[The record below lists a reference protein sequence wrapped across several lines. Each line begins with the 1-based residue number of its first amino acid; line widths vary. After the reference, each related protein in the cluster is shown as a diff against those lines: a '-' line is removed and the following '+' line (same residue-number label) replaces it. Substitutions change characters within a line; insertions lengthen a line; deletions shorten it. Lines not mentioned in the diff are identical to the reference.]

1 MKGLAEFVMRGRLQ
15 ALFATVFTAGSIVFC
30 WIGAAVLAL
39 VILRKGAWE
48 GGWLLLWAV
57 LPAGTVAYVYGDS
70 SPLMLLLGT
79 GGLALVLRATVSLS
93 LAVLASVPLAGLVG
107 IAAIVFA
114 GAYLEQMVAAFDQF
128 LSAVEREYLQGDNPV
143 TLPRPEPL
151 QIAGML
157 GTGIASMGLLCLLLA
172 RYWQAAL
179 YNPSGFG
186 LEFRALRY
194 PATVSTGLAV
204 MALAASSLGL
214 EYRTWAM
221 MFFIPLSFAGLS
233 LVHARATIRGQGTGW
248 MTVFYIAWVVFDPVK
263 LLVVFFAIADS
274 WLDFRQRWGGLPTGP
289 SGRLDRGTSAE
300 DTDEE
305 DTDEEDTDKQN
316 RQ

>member
-15 ALFATVFTAGSIVFC
+15 ALFATVFTCGSIVFC
-30 WIGAAVLAL
+30 WIGAAVVAL
-39 VILRKGAWE
+39 VTLRKGVVE

-70 SPLMLLLGT
+70 SPLALLLGT
-79 GGLALVLRATVSLS
+79 AVLALVLRSTISLS
-93 LAVLASVPLAGLVG
+93 LTVLASVALAGLIG
-107 IAAIVFA
+107 LATIVFA
-114 GAYLEQMVAAFDQF
+114 GAYLDQMVAAFDQF
-128 LSAVEREYLQGDNPV
+128 LGNFEQQYLQGDQAV

-157 GTGIASMGLLCLLLA
+157 GVGTAAMSVLCLLLA

-179 YNPSGFG
+179 YNPGGFG
-186 LEFRALRY
+186 VEFRALRY
-194 PATVSTGLAV
+194 PIAVSLGLVVLGLAV
-204 MALAASSLGL
+204 SSLGL

-233 LVHARATIRGQGTGW
+233 LVHARASVRGQGTGW
-248 MTVFYIAWVVFDPVK
+248 LIVFYMAWLVFDPVK
-263 LLVVFFAIADS
+263 LVVVLFAIADS
-274 WLDFRQRWGGLPTGP
+274 WLDFRQRWGEVPP
-289 SGRLDRGTSAE
+289 GTPPNDSTDSE
-300 DTDEE
+300 DSDA
-305 DTDEEDTDKQN
+305 EDTDKQN